1 MAEVTHRLHPWLRFY
16 EPGVP
21 HTLVYPDVPIPAFL
35 DETAARFATH
45 PATTFFG
52 ATMSYR
58 TLQMMAD
65 RFAASLHRLG
75 LRAGDRVSL
84 HLPNSPQ
91 YLIAYYGT
99 LKAGGIVVPCN
110 PLYVER
116 EIAEQLIDSG
126 AEIAVTLDL
135 FYPRLVAVRQ
145 QTKVREVI
153 VTGIQDYFPPLLR
166 LLYPIKAR
174 REGHHVRIPKASDVH
189 RFIEQL
195 AIPATTPTVRA
206 DPASLAVLLYTGGT
220 TGTPKG
226 AMLTHRNL
234 VCNALQARSWYTKPR
249 TGKESTLAV
258 LPFFHSYGMTSV
270 MNYAVSLGTRL
281 ILLPRFQV
289 DDVLKAINRYHPT
302 LFPGVPTIYTALINH
317 PNIRRFALRS
327 ISACISGAAALPV
340 EVQSRFEALT
350 GGRLVEGYGL
360 TEASPV
366 THTTPIF
373 GVRKPGSIGIPIPD
387 TDARI
392 VDLESGTRTLGP
404 GEVGELVIQGP
415 QVMQGYWNK
424 PEETAQTLR
433 GGWLYT
439 GDLARMD
446 DDGYFFVV
454 DRKKEMIITGG
465 LNVYPRDVEEVLYGH
480 PAVMEAAAI
489 GVPDAYRGEV
499 VKAFVVLKAG
509 AQVTADDLIQH
520 CRRGLAPFKVPKT
533 VEFRTQLTKSLVGK
547 ILRRVLAEEERG
559 RRPEPPQG

>member
-1 MAEVTHRLHPWLRFY
+1 MVERTGTHHPWLRFY

-21 HTLVYPDVPIPAFL
+21 PTLTYPETLVPALL
-35 DETAARFATH
+35 DETAARVGGA
-45 PATTFFG
+45 PATVFFG
-52 ATMSYR
+52 ATMSYG
-58 TLQMMAD
+58 TLHALAD
-65 RFAASLHRLG
+65 RFAAVLRRLG
-75 LRAGDRVSL
+75 LQPGMRVSV
-84 HLPNSPQ
+84 HMPNCPQ
-91 YLIAYYGT
+91 FLIAYYGI
-99 LKAGGIVVPCN
+99 LKAGGIVVPFN

-116 EIAEQLIDSG
+116 EIAQQLTDSG
-126 AEIAVTLDL
+126 AEVTVTVDM
-135 FYPRLVAVRQ
+135 FYPRIAAVRQ

-153 VTGIQDYFPPLLR
+153 VTGINDYFPPHLR
-166 LLYPIKAR
+166 VLYPIKAR
-174 REGHHVRIPKASDVH
+174 REGHYVAVPQAKDVH
-189 RFIEQL
+189 RWRPLLESVSSV
-195 AIPATTPTVRA
+195 PPVRT
-206 DPASLAVLLYTGGT
+206 DPKNPAVLLYTGGT

-226 AMLTHRNL
+226 AVLTHRNL
-234 VCNALQARSWYTKPR
+234 LCNTLQTRSWYTKPR
-249 TGKESTLAV
+249 TGTESTLAV

-270 MNYAVSLGTRL
+270 MNHAVSLGTRM

-302 LFPGVPTIYTALINH
+302 TFPGVPTIYTALINH
-317 PNIRRFALRS
+317 PNIRQFDLRS

-373 GVRKPGSIGIPIPD
+373 GLRKPGSIGIPIPD

-392 VDLESGTRTLGP
+392 VDTESGTRTLGP

-415 QVMQGYWNK
+415 QVMQGYWNNPK
-424 PEETAQTLR
+424 ETAQTLR

-465 LNVYPRDVEEVLYGH
+465 MNVYPRDVEEVLYAH
-480 PAVMEAAAI
+480 PAVMEAAAL

-499 VKAFVVLKAG
+499 VKAFVVLKPG

-520 CRRGLAPFKVPKT
+520 CRGGLAPFKVPKT
-533 VEFRTQLTKSLVGK
+533 VEFRTQLPKSLIGK
-547 ILRRVLAEEERG
+547 ILRRVLSEEERN
-559 RRPEPPQG
+559 RRL